1 LPSGKPT
8 GDNKEVAKESD
19 LVTIAK
25 MGKDIEYIKAELADV
40 KKLVYG
46 IIMLLASA
54 FIGAVVALLR
64 K

>member
-1 LPSGKPT
+1 M
-8 GDNKEVAKESD
+8 AKESD